1 MYCQCGTDL
10 LCEALLLSS
19 ERALSNC
26 SNHSATC
33 LWSAFNSATAS
44 AHWTWRHYRARIGL

>member
-1 MYCQCGTDL
+1 
-10 LCEALLLSS
+10 
-19 ERALSNC
+19 
-26 SNHSATC
+26 